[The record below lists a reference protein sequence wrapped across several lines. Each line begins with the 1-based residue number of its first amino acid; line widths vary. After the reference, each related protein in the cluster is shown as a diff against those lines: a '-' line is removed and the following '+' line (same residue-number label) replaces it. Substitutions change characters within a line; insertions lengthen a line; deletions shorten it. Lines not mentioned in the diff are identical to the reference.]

1 MEWLIAAVAVVLALP
16 VAMYVGQD
24 RLIFHPQPMTET
36 GLAQTAGS
44 FPGAEGLFIE
54 ARDGTRLHAWYVKGS
69 PLVVYFGGN
78 AEDVSW
84 MLDRAARN
92 AAGSGWL
99 LVDYRG
105 YGASDGAPSQ
115 EALSADAI
123 EWFDYAKQK
132 LEAQSIVAFGRS
144 LGSGVAVQLAA
155 ARPVQAVIL
164 ATPFDSLTNV
174 ARHHYP
180 YLPVSWILKHPFDS
194 SSRAPSIAAPL
205 LCLVAE
211 RDEVIPRVHSRR
223 LFDAW
228 QGPKR
233 WVELG
238 GAGHNSTD
246 DVPAF
251 WQAIREFLVQ
261 PH

>member
-1 MEWLIAAVAVVLALP
+1 MEWVVAVVALVLAVP

-24 RLIFHPQPMTET
+24 RLLFHPQPVPENAR
-36 GLAQTAGS
+36 AQIEQS
-44 FPGAEGLFIE
+44 FPGAASVFIQ
-54 ARDGTRLHAWYVKGS
+54 ARDGTRLHAWHLKGS

-78 AEDVSW
+78 GEDVSW
-84 MLDRAARN
+84 MLRRVAQQAPG
-92 AAGSGWL
+92 AGWV

-105 YGASDGAPSQ
+105 YGFSAGSPS
-115 EALSADAI
+115 EAALSSDAI

-132 LEAQSIVAFGRS
+132 LEAPQVVLFGRS

-155 ARPVQAVIL
+155 ARAVEGVIL
-164 ATPFDSLTNV
+164 ATPYDSMTNV
-174 ARHHYP
+174 ASHHYP
-180 YLPVSWILKHPFDS
+180 YLPVSWMLKHPFDS
-194 SSRAPSIAAPL
+194 LARAPSITAPL

-211 RDEVIPRVHSRR
+211 HDQVIPVVHSKQ
-223 LFDAW
+223 LFEAW
-228 QGPKR
+228 KGPKR
-233 WVELG
+233 WVELA

-251 WQAIREFLVQ
+251 GQAIREFLVQ

>member
-1 MEWLIAAVAVVLALP
+1 MEWVIAFAVVLALP

-24 RLIFHPQPMTET
+24 RLIFHPQPSPENARTQIE
-36 GLAQTAGS
+36 QS
-44 FPGAEGLFIE
+44 FPGAASVFIQ
-54 ARDGTRLHAWYVKGS
+54 ARDGTRLHAWHLKGS
-69 PLVVYFGGN
+69 PLVLYFGGN
-78 AEDVSW
+78 AEEVSW
-84 MLDRAARN
+84 MLRRVAQQAP
-92 AAGSGWL
+92 GTGWL

-105 YGASDGAPSQ
+105 YGFSGGSPS
-115 EALSADAI
+115 EVALSSDAM

-132 LEAQSIVAFGRS
+132 LKAQQVVVFGRS

-155 ARPVQAVIL
+155 ARPVERVIL
-164 ATPFDSLTNV
+164 VTPYDSLTNV

-180 YLPVSWILKHPFDS
+180 YLPVSWMLKHPFDS
-194 SSRAPSIAAPL
+194 FSRAPSIAAPL

-211 RDEVIPRVHSRR
+211 RDEIIPVVHSRR
-223 LFDAW
+223 LFEAW
-228 QGPKR
+228 KGPRR
-233 WVELG
+233 WVELA

-251 WQAIREFLVQ
+251 GQAIREFLVQ

>member
-1 MEWLIAAVAVVLALP
+1 MEWIVVAVAVVLALP

-24 RLIFHPQPMTET
+24 RLIFHPRAATE
-36 GLAQTAGS
+36 GAAS
-44 FPGAEGLFIE
+44 VFPGAASVFIQ
-54 ARDGTRLHAWYVKGS
+54 ARDGTRLHAWHLAGS
-69 PLVVYFGGN
+69 PLVLYFGGN
-78 AEDVSW
+78 AEDVAW
-84 MLDRAARN
+84 NLKRVAQQVPGA
-92 AAGSGWL
+92 GWL

-105 YGASDGAPSQ
+105 YGASDGTPSE

-132 LEAQSIVAFGRS
+132 LDAQRIVAFGRS
-144 LGSGVAVQLAA
+144 LGSGVAVRLAA
-155 ARPVQAVIL
+155 TRAVDAVIL
-164 ATPFDSLTNV
+164 VTPFDSLTNV
-174 ARHHYP
+174 ARRHYP
-180 YLPVSWILKHPFDS
+180 YLPVGWMLKHPFDS
-194 SSRAPSIAAPL
+194 LRRAPSIAAPL

-211 RDEVIPRVHSRR
+211 RDEVIPAVHSRR

>member
-1 MEWLIAAVAVVLALP
+1 MA
-16 VAMYVGQD
+16 
-24 RLIFHPQPMTET
+24 ET
-36 GLAQTAGS
+36 DLAQITNAV
-44 FPGAEGLFIE
+44 PGAASVFIQ
-54 ARDGTRLHAWYVKGS
+54 ARDGTRLHAWHLEGS
-69 PLVVYFGGN
+69 PLVLYFGGN

-84 MLDRAARN
+84 ILKRAPQQAPG
-92 AAGSGWL
+92 AGWL

-105 YGASDGAPSQ
+105 YGASAGTPSE

-132 LEAQSIVAFGRS
+132 LDAQRLVVFGRS

-155 ARPVQAVIL
+155 ARPVEAVIL
-164 ATPFDSLTNV
+164 VTPFDSLTNV

-180 YLPVSWILKHPFDS
+180 YLPVSWMLKHPFDS
-194 SSRAPSIAAPL
+194 LGRAPAIAAPL

-211 RDEVIPRVHSRR
+211 RDEVIPVVHSRR

-228 QGPKR
+228 KGPKR

-238 GAGHNSTD
+238 GAEHNSTD

>member
-1 MEWLIAAVAVVLALP
+1 MEWVIVLAVVLALP
-16 VAMYVGQD
+16 VAMYAGQD
-24 RLIFHPQPMTET
+24 RLIFHPQPATET
-36 GLAQTAGS
+36 ALERTANA
-44 FPGAEGLFIE
+44 FPGAESVFIQ

-69 PLVVYFGGN
+69 PLILYFGGN
-78 AEDVSW
+78 AEEVSW
-84 MLDRAARN
+84 MLGPATRN
-92 AAGSGWL
+92 VPGSGWL
-99 LVDYRG
+99 LVDHRG
-105 YGASDGAPSQ
+105 YGASAGTPSEQ
-115 EALSADAI
+115 ALTSDAI
-123 EWFDYAKQK
+123 EWFDHARQK
-132 LEAQSIVAFGRS
+132 LDAQKIVLFGRS

-155 ARPVQAVIL
+155 ARGVEAVIL
-164 ATPFDSLTNV
+164 AAPFDSLTNV

-180 YLPVSWILKHPFDS
+180 YLPVKWLLKHPFDS
-194 SSRAPSIAAPL
+194 LSLAPSIAAPL

-211 RDEVIPRVHSRR
+211 HDEVIPVVHSKR

-233 WVELG
+233 WVELR

>member
-1 MEWLIAAVAVVLALP
+1 MVLAVVLALP

-24 RLIFHPQPMTET
+24 RLIFHPQPATDARDFSSVASVFM
-36 GLAQTAGS
+36 Q
-44 FPGAEGLFIE
+44 
-54 ARDGTRLHAWYVKGS
+54 ARDGTRLHAWHLAGS
-69 PLVVYFGGN
+69 PLVIYFGGN

-84 MLDRAARN
+84 NLKRVAERVP
-92 AAGSGWL
+92 GVGWL

-105 YGASDGAPSQ
+105 YGASGGTPS
-115 EALSADAI
+115 ERALSADAI
-123 EWFDYAKQK
+123 EWYDHAKQTLK
-132 LEAQSIVAFGRS
+132 AQRIVAFGRS

-155 ARPVQAVIL
+155 ARPVEAVIL

-174 ARHHYP
+174 ARYHYP
-180 YLPVSWILKHPFDS
+180 YLPVSWMLKHPFDS
-194 SSRAPSIAAPL
+194 VGRAPSIDAPL

-211 RDEVIPRVHSRR
+211 RDEVVPLVHSKR

-228 QGPKR
+228 KGPKR
-233 WVELG
+233 WVELR

-251 WQAIREFLVQ
+251 WQAIREMLVQ

>member
-1 MEWLIAAVAVVLALP
+1 MEWIVVALAVVLALP

-24 RLIFHPQPMTET
+24 RLIFHPTAATE
-36 GLAQTAGS
+36 GAS
-44 FPGAEGLFIE
+44 VFPGAASVFIQ
-54 ARDGTRLHAWYVKGS
+54 ARDGTRLHAWHLPGS
-69 PLVVYFGGN
+69 PLVLYFGGN
-78 AEDVSW
+78 AEDVAW
-84 MLDRAARN
+84 NLKRLAQQAP
-92 AAGSGWL
+92 GVGWL

-105 YGASDGAPSQ
+105 YGASHGAPSE

-132 LEAQSIVAFGRS
+132 LDAQRIVAFGRS
-144 LGSGVAVQLAA
+144 LGSGVAVRLAA
-155 ARPVQAVIL
+155 ARAVDAVIL

-180 YLPVSWILKHPFDS
+180 YLPVSWMLKHPFDS

-211 RDEVIPRVHSRR
+211 RDEVIPPVHSKR

-251 WQAIREFLVQ
+251 WQAIRELLVQ